1 MSYLEMVN
9 APADIKKMS
18 AEELGIL
25 AAEIR
30 AAILK
35 RCSLFGGHIGSNL
48 GAVEATIAL
57 HYVFNS
63 PVDKIVFDVSHQCY
77 AHKIITGRKEGFL
90 NPEKYHEI
98 SGFSNPKESAHD
110 IFKVGHTSTS
120 VSLAAGLAKARDI
133 LGEKHNVIAFIG
145 DGSLSGGEAYEG
157 LDYAASE
164 LNSNFIVIVNDNGM
178 SMAENHGGIYQNLS
192 ELRKTE
198 GTAQDN
204 FFKSLGYDYIFV
216 KDGNNLEALIKA
228 FNQVKDTKKP
238 VVVHICTL
246 KGKGY
251 AYAEE
256 NKEAWH
262 KSAPFDI
269 NTGQKQTPSVVA
281 ETYNDMTCNYFLQC
295 IENNLPLMIVT
306 AGTPNAFGFSK
317 EMRQKFGTHYTDV
330 GIAEEHAVTMATALA
345 KGGCKAV
352 FCVQS
357 SFLQRTYDQLL
368 QEFALN
374 QNPAL
379 ILVYSS
385 GIAKADATHLGCF
398 DIPMI
403 TNIPNLTYLS
413 PATKEEYLALLDMAI
428 KQNTGHPIMIRVP
441 QGLPVSG
448 NNIETTDNKNPVI
461 NSGSEIAVLADGHF
475 YKRGQEITD
484 MLKKRGFQPSFIHI
498 RYLNDVDTALL
509 NELKE
514 NHHIIVTLED
524 GIISGGY
531 GSKVATFYGAS
542 PVRVLCYG
550 AKKEFTDLKEY
561 DDIIKDNRLSSEQ
574 IVADIM
580 ALMPGS
586 DLQKSA

>member
-77 AHKIITGRKEGFL
+77 AHKIITGRKDGFL

-98 SGFSNPKESAHD
+98 SGFSNPRESMHD

-120 VSLAAGLAKARDI
+120 VSLATGLAKARDI
-133 LGEKHNVIAFIG
+133 LGQTHNVVTFIG

-164 LNSNFIVIVNDNGM
+164 LKSNFIVIVNDNGM
-178 SMAENHGGIYQNLS
+178 SMAENHGGIYQNLLK
-192 ELRKTE
+192 LRESE
-198 GTAQDN
+198 GTAQNN

-228 FNQVKDTKKP
+228 FNQVKDIKKP

-251 AYAEE
+251 TYAEE

-281 ETYNDMTCNYFLQC
+281 ETYNDITCNYFLQC
-295 IENNLPLMIVT
+295 IENNLPLMVVT

-317 EMRQKFGTHYTDV
+317 EMRQKFGAHYTDV
-330 GIAEEHAVTMATALA
+330 GIAEEHAVTMTAALA

-357 SFLQRTYDQLL
+357 SFLQRAYDQLL

-374 QNPAL
+374 KNPAL

-398 DIPMI
+398 DIPMV

-413 PATKEEYLALLDMAI
+413 PATKEEYLTLLDTAI
-428 KQNTGHPIMIRVP
+428 KQNTGYPIMIRVP
-441 QGLPVSG
+441 QGLPISG
-448 NNIETTDNKNPVI
+448 NNIKTTDNKNPVI

-509 NELKE
+509 DELKE
-514 NHHIIVTLED
+514 KHHIIVTLED

-531 GSKVATFYGAS
+531 GSKVATFYGAY
-542 PVRVLCYG
+542 PVQVLCYG

-561 DDIIKDNRLSSEQ
+561 DDIIKDNRLSPEQ

-580 ALMPGS
+580 ALMPDS
-586 DLQKSA
+586 SLPKTA